1 MAENLQALWDA
12 TPAAPAASENLQAL
26 WDATPTQKTP
36 LMRGSATGGVIETGL
51 TGFTGLLSSSV
62 GGLAGLVG
70 TLIPGERGQG
80 ARVSRYIQEK
90 GTYQPRTQQG
100 QAMTSTL
107 ALPFELAAEGTGRLG
122 ELIGGPAAGRTI
134 GEAIPEI
141 AATLLPGPKMFTAA
155 KARGAQQAAQ
165 QMKVNIARSYDNAP
179 QIEAAQTAQLRG
191 FALNPS
197 VSNPT
202 AATKTV
208 SAIAGKEAD
217 TLLGQKNVTQ
227 TVKLVK
233 EDLGL
238 KSTDKLDANSV
249 NKALTEQ
256 SKPYD
261 VVRNVD
267 VQVIPDS
274 AAAAL
279 DSAKIPVRP
288 HNVSAATAVNTL
300 IDSTRQDLYSGQ
312 LRGTTIL
319 DDIRQLRRD
328 ALEVY
333 KARDK
338 GLTVPDP
345 EKVAVADAKMAIADA
360 YEQVLEAN
368 VKNPNDVAA
377 MRAARARMAQTYDH
391 LRALDFATGKID
403 PQAYVK
409 MFNERQGKMTGV
421 GADIAKV
428 AANYPSVMS
437 LAEATPFTLPRL
449 VRGGVGATV
458 GAAIGSLA
466 FPILG
471 PAGTVAGLAAGAGS
485 GYGAGRL
492 MARRMATPEFQARY
506 AVPPDYRPPVVNA
519 LAPAPANTLP
529 VVATAQGQV
538 LRPGEYPNWTYGR
551 NPREPDIRVGTPA
564 PTQPQLP
571 PPSGEQTMQNVL
583 QGRRGEYTAEEY
595 AAQLAAQR
603 AAETEAAQRVPS
615 SGGQIYDL
623 DPITGRLKS
632 ASEGLKGATPDTITS
647 TGHTLASAVDKL
659 SSGQAFA
666 LSAEERVA
674 WAKSKTDLASVAPTF
689 SKLSDKAI
697 AERMMDRQ
705 WVSDAVT
712 KAREQA
718 RGFDEI
724 AKRAENTANSRA
736 ASIQRDRLMD
746 LAEALDER
754 LSIMPSVKPKAQGPK
769 TRAAQRNALR
779 GDDENQNR
787 LAPQ

>member
-1 MAENLQALWDA
+1 MGWQDAPVVENASWQNAPLVEA
-12 TPAAPAASENLQAL
+12 TPP
-26 WDATPTQKTP
+26 
-36 LMRGSATGGVIETGL
+36 MRGSATGGVIETGL

-70 TLIPGERGQG
+70 TLLPGERGQG
-80 ARVSRYIQEK
+80 ARVSRYIQEA

-122 ELIGGPAAGRTI
+122 EFIGGPAAGRTI

-141 AATLLPGPKMFTAA
+141 AATLLPGSKMFTAA
-155 KARGAQQAAQ
+155 KTRGLQTAARQTKA
-165 QMKVNIARSYDNAP
+165 NITKSYENAP

-227 TVKLVK
+227 TVKLIK

-312 LRGTTIL
+312 LRGATIL
-319 DDIRQLRRD
+319 DDIRQLRHD

-377 MRAARARMAQTYDH
+377 MRAARVRMKQTYDH

-449 VRGGVGATV
+449 VRGGVGATA
-458 GAAIGSLA
+458 GAAIGSL
-466 FPILG
+466 LG
-471 PAGTVAGLAAGAGS
+471 PVGTVAGLAAGAGS

-779 GDDENQNR
+779 GDGENQNR

>member
-1 MAENLQALWDA
+1 MGWQDAPVVENASWQNAPLVEA
-12 TPAAPAASENLQAL
+12 TPP
-26 WDATPTQKTP
+26 
-36 LMRGSATGGVIETGL
+36 MRGSATAGLIETGL
-51 TGFTGLLSSSV
+51 SAATGLGASAV

-70 TLIPGERGQG
+70 TVLPGERGQG
-80 ARVSRYIQEK
+80 ARVSRYIQEA

-122 ELIGGPAAGRTI
+122 EFIGGPAAGRTI
-134 GEAIPEI
+134 GEAIPAI
-141 AATLLPGPKMFTAA
+141 AATLLPVPKMLTAA
-155 KARGAQQAAQ
+155 KTRGLQTAARQTEANVA
-165 QMKVNIARSYDNAP
+165 KSYENAP
-179 QIEAAQTAQLRG
+179 QIDAAQTAQQRG

-202 AATKTV
+202 TKTKTI

-217 TLLGQKNVTQ
+217 TLLGQKNITQ
-227 TVKLVK
+227 TVNLVK
-233 EDLGL
+233 TDLGL
-238 KSTDKLDANSV
+238 KNTDKLDANSV
-249 NKALTEQ
+249 NQALTEQ

-261 VVRNVD
+261 VVRNVN

-300 IDSTRQDLYSGQ
+300 IDNTRQDLYSGQ
-312 LRGTTIL
+312 LQGITIL

-333 KARDK
+333 KAKDR

-377 MRAARARMAQTYDH
+377 MRAARLRMAQTYDH

-449 VRGGVGATV
+449 VRGGVGATA
-458 GAAIGSLA
+458 GAAIGSL
-466 FPILG
+466 LG
-471 PAGTVAGLAAGAGS
+471 PVGTVAGLAAGAGG

-492 MARRMATPEFQARY
+492 MARRMATPEFQAKY
-506 AVPPDYRPPVVNA
+506 AIPPDYRPPVVNA

-551 NPREPDIRVGTPA
+551 NPGEPDIRVGIPA

-571 PPSGEQTMQNVL
+571 PPSGERAMQNVL

-603 AAETEAAQRVPS
+603 AAEVETSRRVPA
-615 SGGQIYDL
+615 SGGQVYDL
-623 DPITGRLKS
+623 DPITGRLRS
-632 ASEGLKGATPDTITS
+632 ASTGLKGATPDTITS
-647 TGHTLASAVDKL
+647 TGHNLASAVDKL

-666 LSAEERVA
+666 LSAEERIA

-689 SKLSDKAI
+689 SKLSDKAL

-705 WVSDAVT
+705 WVSDAVA

-724 AKRAENTANSRA
+724 AKRAENTANSRK
-736 ASIQRDRLMD
+736 ASIQRDQLMD
-746 LAEALDER
+746 LADLLDEQ
-754 LSIMPSVKPKAQGPK
+754 LSTMPVIKTKTQGPK

-779 GDDENQNR
+779 GNNDENQNA
-787 LAPQ
+787 LNK

>member
-1 MAENLQALWDA
+1 MGWQDAPVVENASWQNAPLVEA
-12 TPAAPAASENLQAL
+12 TPP
-26 WDATPTQKTP
+26 
-36 LMRGSATGGVIETGL
+36 MRGSATAGLIETGL
-51 TGFTGLLSSSV
+51 SAATGLGASAV
-62 GGLAGLVG
+62 GGLAGIVG
-70 TLIPGERGQG
+70 AVLPGERGQG
-80 ARVSRYIQEK
+80 ARVSRYIQEA

-437 LAEATPFTLPRL
+437 LTEATPFTLPRL
-449 VRGGVGATV
+449 VRGGVGATA
-458 GAAIGSLA
+458 GAAIGSL
-466 FPILG
+466 LG
-471 PAGTVAGLAAGAGS
+471 PVGTVAGLAAGAGG

-492 MARRMATPEFQARY
+492 MARRMATPEFQAKY
-506 AVPPDYRPPVVNA
+506 AIPPDYRPPVVNA

-551 NPREPDIRVGTPA
+551 NPGEPDIRVGTPA

-571 PPSGEQTMQNVL
+571 PPSGERTMQNVL
-583 QGRRGEYTAEEY
+583 QGRRGEYSAEEY

-603 AAETEAAQRVPS
+603 AAEVETSRRVPA
-615 SGGQIYDL
+615 SGGQVYDL
-623 DPITGRLKS
+623 DPITGRLRS
-632 ASEGLKGATPDTITS
+632 ASMGLKGATPDTITS
-647 TGHTLASAVDKL
+647 TGHNLASAVDKL

-666 LSAEERVA
+666 LSAEERIA

-689 SKLSDKAI
+689 SKLSDKAL

-724 AKRAENTANSRA
+724 AKRAENTANSRK
-736 ASIQRDRLMD
+736 ASIQRDQLMD
-746 LAEALDER
+746 LADLLDEQ
-754 LSIMPSVKPKAQGPK
+754 LSTMPVTKTKTQGPK

-779 GDDENQNR
+779 GNNDENQNA
-787 LAPQ
+787 LAQ